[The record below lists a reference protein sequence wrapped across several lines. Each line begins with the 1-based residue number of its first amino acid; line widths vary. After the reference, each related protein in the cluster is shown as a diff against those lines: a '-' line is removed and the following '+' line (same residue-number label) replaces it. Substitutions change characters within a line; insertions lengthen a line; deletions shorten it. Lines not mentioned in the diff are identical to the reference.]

1 MADAQLTK
9 VAAPDGEK
17 DLFEHRISLDLTPE
31 NAVFTPSA
39 GSLISLT
46 LTQPSGEVEFFER
59 VVPVRAFPISSPEE
73 FISIR
78 EPDTRLGG
86 RGDELGMIRR
96 LSDFPPETVKM
107 IDTEL
112 SRRYFTPSI
121 SKIHSFSEKFGYCY
135 WDVTTSAGRIEFI
148 MTNPS
153 SSIRT
158 LEDGRVFM
166 YDIDGN
172 CFTIEDP
179 TKLDKTSYKKVE
191 IYLLYRRNA
200 DMKLLFDLSPADSAV
215 LEAERG
221 PDERVMYCLPFDC
234 EFERRVDGRMVF
246 TDRYIYKI
254 NEGRLEA
261 KWEFSHLSDFSVE
274 MLYGCCA
281 FFAKVDGVST
291 RLCRF
296 VSGRNMPRYAVMVDA
311 CESIASGNTEKVFV
325 SNEPERYCQKCGRPF
340 VMHTHIC
347 PFCQSKKETYRQ
359 LWGMTKGLRLMM
371 LFPLLTAVLAMGIQY
386 VVPVLQKTLINDY
399 ILNKNVT
406 SQPSWALHLW
416 LIVGAIVSFDILN
429 KVLGMVQSRIA
440 AVSGNRFTRFLR
452 TLLFE
457 KIQMLS
463 MSSVQKK
470 STGDLMGRINNDVA
484 VVQNFMTN
492 LLPTYFGQ
500 LISFVLGLV
509 LVLGMDVS
517 LGTHMSLFIFV
528 PIPFVVLFI
537 FCFRRMMK
545 RLNIKAWQKG
555 RRTNQT
561 LQDILSGIR
570 VVKSYGREEAAIEEF
585 RDCTNQQAH
594 QDEANGKLFDTVFP
608 LLGFAL
614 RFGSYLIMWFGNLML
629 FNGVLGV
636 GELNQFNTYASI
648 LYAPLMQITQI
659 PRNISAFTTSFGKIM
674 EILEEEPEVADVSN
688 PQHFN
693 FRGDVSVQH
702 VTFGYEASNPVLR
715 DVSVEVRHGEMIGIV
730 GHSGCGK
737 STLINLIMRMYDP
750 TEGCIEIDGVNIKQ
764 ISQQS
769 LRSQMGVVLQET
781 HLFSGSI
788 RDNIR
793 YAMPYATDDEVVRA
807 ARAANAHDFVMN
819 LPQGYN
825 TIVGEKGYSLSG
837 GERQRIAIARALIHN
852 PPILILD
859 EATAALDTETEKL
872 IQDAIDK
879 MTENRTT
886 FAIAHRL
893 STLRNADKI
902 LVIDHGRVAEFGT
915 HLELL
920 NQRGIYYKLVMAQ
933 TRAALEK

>member
-1 MADAQLTK
+1 
-9 VAAPDGEK
+9 
-17 DLFEHRISLDLTPE
+17 
-31 NAVFTPSA
+31 
-39 GSLISLT
+39 
-46 LTQPSGEVEFFER
+46 
-59 VVPVRAFPISSPEE
+59 
-73 FISIR
+73 
-78 EPDTRLGG
+78 
-86 RGDELGMIRR
+86 
-96 LSDFPPETVKM
+96 
-107 IDTEL
+107 
-112 SRRYFTPSI
+112 
-121 SKIHSFSEKFGYCY
+121 
-135 WDVTTSAGRIEFI
+135 
-148 MTNPS
+148 
-153 SSIRT
+153 
-158 LEDGRVFM
+158 
-166 YDIDGN
+166 
-172 CFTIEDP
+172 
-179 TKLDKTSYKKVE
+179 
-191 IYLLYRRNA
+191 
-200 DMKLLFDLSPADSAV
+200 MKLLFDLSPADSAV
-215 LEAERG
+215 FEAERG
-221 PDERVMYCLPFDC
+221 ADERVMYCLPFDC
-234 EFERRVDGRMVF
+234 EFEKRVDGRMVF
-246 TDRYIYKI
+246 TNKYIYKI

-261 KWEFSHLSDFSVE
+261 KWDFSRLSDFSVE
-274 MLYGCCA
+274 LLYGCCA
-281 FFAKVDGVST
+281 FFAKEDGKSV

-296 VSGRNMPRYAVMVDA
+296 ISGRNMPRYAVMVEA
-311 CESIASGNTEKVFV
+311 CEAIAKGDTDKVFV

-347 PFCQSKKETYRQ
+347 PFCQSKKETYSR

-371 LFPLLTAVLAMGIQY
+371 LFPLLTALIIMAVQYIVPMIQK
-386 VVPVLQKTLINDY
+386 VLINDY
-399 ILNKNVT
+399 IMNKDVT
-406 SQPSWALHLW
+406 AQPSWQLHFW
-416 LIVGAIVSFDILN
+416 LIVGSIVFFDIFN
-429 KVLGMVQSRIA
+429 KVVGIIQGRIA
-440 AVSGNRFTRFLR
+440 AVAGNRFTRFLR

-484 VVQNFMTN
+484 VVQNFVTN

-500 LISFVLGLV
+500 LMSFIMGLI
-509 LVLGMDVS
+509 LVLGMDIS
-517 LGTHMSLFIFV
+517 LMTRAENPTPLPMSLFIFL

-537 FCFRRMMK
+537 FGFRRMMS
-545 RLNIKAWQKG
+545 RMNIKAWQKG

-561 LQDILSGIR
+561 LQDVLSGIR

-594 QDEANGKLFDTVFP
+594 QDETNAKLFDTVFP

-614 RFGSYLIMWFGNLML
+614 RLGSYFIMWFGNLWL
-629 FNGVLGV
+629 FGGSLNV
-636 GELNQFNTYASI
+636 GELNQFNTYSAI
-648 LYAPLMQITQI
+648 LYSPLMQITQI

-674 EILEEEPEVADVSN
+674 EILEEEPEVADIAK
-688 PQHFN
+688 PEHFR
-693 FRGDVSVQH
+693 FRGDVSVKH

-715 DVSVEVRHGEMIGIV
+715 DVSVEVEQGEMIGIV

-750 TEGCIEIDGVNIKQ
+750 TEGSIEIDGVNIKD

-793 YAMPYATDDEVVRA
+793 YAMPYASDDEVVAA
-807 ARAANAHDFVMN
+807 ARAANAHDFIMN

-837 GERQRIAIARALIHN
+837 GERQRVAIARALIHN

-886 FAIAHRL
+886 FVIAHRL
-893 STLRNADKI
+893 STLRNANKI

-915 HLELL
+915 HIELL